1 MIKMAF
7 RDWLFVVGFSICLS
21 ANGVAQQPDSINQQI
36 KAIENEKVVQT
47 DPNNSTKP
55 AKEKWLPNPKKAVL
69 WSIIPGGGQIYNR
82 KYAWLKVPITYG
94 GLFTLAYFT
103 RDNHQTYVRYRDAYL
118 AQLRGENHEFTR
130 FTIDGVA
137 VNPSNTALRNFRDR
151 FDKFR
156 QQTAIGIGAVY
167 LAQML
172 ESYVAAHLMDF
183 DIDDDLTMKIR
194 PQYEFIPFTGNVVGV
209 GATLEF

>member
-1 MIKMAF
+1 MIRIAF

-21 ANGVAQQPDSINQQI
+21 ANGFAQQPDSLSQQI
-36 KAIENEKVVQT
+36 KAIENEKVVENSET
-47 DPNNSTKP
+47 NSTKAP
-55 AKEKWLPNPKKAVL
+55 KEKWLPNPKKAVL

-82 KYAWLKVPITYG
+82 KYTWLKLPITYG
-94 GLFTLAYFT
+94 GLITLGYFT
-103 RDNHQTYVRYRDAYL
+103 RDNHRTYVRYRDALL
-118 AQLRGENHEFTR
+118 AQRRGEVHEFTR
-130 FTIDGVA
+130 FTADGDP
-137 VNPSNTALRNFRDR
+137 VNPSDTALRNFRDR
-151 FDKFR
+151 FDKYR

-194 PQYEFIPFTGNVVGV
+194 PQYKFSPFTGNAVGV
-209 GATLEF
+209 GAILEF

>member
-1 MIKMAF
+1 MAF

-21 ANGVAQQPDSINQQI
+21 ANGFAQQPDSISQQI
-36 KAIENEKVVQT
+36 KAIENEVIESDT
-47 DPNNSTKP
+47 NDSNKP

-69 WSIIPGGGQIYNR
+69 WSLIPGGGQVYNR
-82 KYAWLKVPITYG
+82 KYAWLKLPITYG
-94 GLFTLAYFT
+94 GLFALGYFT
-103 RDNHQTYVRYRDAYL
+103 RDNHRTYVRYRDAFK
-118 AQLRGENHEFTR
+118 AQRNGEIHEFTR
-130 FTIDGVA
+130 FTADGDP
-137 VNPSNTALRNFRDR
+137 VNPSDTALRNFRDR

-194 PQYEFIPFTGNVVGV
+194 PQYEFIPFTGNAVGV